1 MEGTEISCVFSASTH
16 ARSHYQIIN
25 TPPKDATLVTTDD
38 PTEPYQYPPK
48 SIVSMVVR
56 FCSCALCGFGQMC
69 DVVVSYRAVSV
80 LSKSSGGSLYS
91 CFSIPTPA
99 ERVWAPHTPGF
110 LGWPHPNT
118 RKRVGGDVEKLECFA
133 LLARMQNGVA
143 TVGNSVLAPQHTE
156 FSYDPALPPRGCTL
170 KNSK

>member
-16 ARSHYQIIN
+16 ARPHYQIIN

-118 RKRVGGDVEKLECFA
+118 RKQVSVGMWRNWNALRCWRECRMVWPLWETVCW
-133 LLARMQNGVA
+133 LLSTQNSHMIQHSHLGGV
-143 TVGNSVLAPQHTE
+143 P
-156 FSYDPALPPRGCTL
+156 
-170 KNSK
+170 